1 MDTFVNLFVLKNST
15 KSSKVSPRR
24 TRRQITIWHPSCS
37 IRSRKEP
44 YYEWHRSTETS
55 LDYAVTF
62 DIRPD
67 SGLTKSSRASRFL
80 WPMSLFGKTPRREIE
95 FKGEFLDF
103 RIFRDGTLIEPI
115 MPGRQVIEANTDQKR
130 SRFIDQ
136 AYAGSYVYSPE
147 EFMMGDEFK
156 MQIIDA
162 RHTNSVHKEPI
173 FSAEL
178 NMNKDL

>member
-24 TRRQITIWHPSCS
+24 TRRQITIWNPSCS
-37 IRSRKEP
+37 ITSRKEP

-55 LDYAVTF
+55 LDYAITF

-80 WPMSLFGKTPRREIE
+80 WPMSLFGKTARREIE
-95 FKGEFLDF
+95 FTGEFLDF

-115 MPGRQVIEANTDQKR
+115 MPGRQVIEANSDQKKR
-130 SRFIDQ
+130 RFIDQ
-136 AYAGSYVYSPE
+136 AYAGSLRLFARGAHDGRRIQSANHRRAQSEFSP
-147 EFMMGDEFK
+147 
-156 MQIIDA
+156 QRID
-162 RHTNSVHKEPI
+162 I
-173 FSAEL
+173 
-178 NMNKDL
+178 

>member
-37 IRSRKEP
+37 ITSRKEP

-67 SGLTKSSRASRFL
+67 SGPTKRSVVSRMVPPLLRFGG
-80 WPMSLFGKTPRREIE
+80 GKVDME
-95 FKGEFLDF
+95 FKGEFLEF
-103 RIFRDGTLIEPI
+103 RIYRDGELVDPI
-115 MPGRQVIEANTDQKR
+115 VPGRLVVEGSSDQK
-130 SRFIDQ
+130 
-136 AYAGSYVYSPE
+136 
-147 EFMMGDEFK
+147 
-156 MQIIDA
+156 
-162 RHTNSVHKEPI
+162 N
-173 FSAEL
+173 
-178 NMNKDL
+178 